1 MKLQKA
7 VYKNGEFVNQFSCEG
22 ESANIELINL
32 LLDANKKRYGY
43 KVNIKTDHLTNEIKA
58 TLKFEHK
65 LYDGS
70 FDRLMYT
77 YNFTD
82 VDRLVDLH

>member
-7 VYKNGEFVNQFSCEG
+7 IYKNGEFINQFSCEG

-43 KVNIKTDHLTNEIKA
+43 KVNIKTDHLFNEIEA

-65 LYDGS
+65 LYNGDS
-70 FDRLMYT
+70 DRLMYT

-82 VDRLVDLH
+82 IDRLVDLH